1 MEALGAGP
9 IFNSVG
15 TGSVGTNGLINPL
28 TSSVGNNHY
37 VSGAFGGRA
46 ENFRWDIPVVNT
58 AKGTFTLTLRQGND
72 TNVRKQI
79 IENHANLS
87 FDPESSDFILNK
99 DPFTNSKILIAG
111 KNFGCGSSRE
121 HAPWAL
127 LDFGITCVISSSF
140 ADIFYSNC
148 FKNGILPI
156 IVDEEKIKELS
167 EYANRKEE
175 ISVDLKEEKIVYG
188 NNEIKFK
195 IDSFKKKCLLEGLD
209 DIALSLNKSDKIKSF
224 EQKLKSSKPWIISD

>member
-1 MEALGAGP
+1 MQKFNTLKSIPAYLPIVNIDTDMIIPKQFLKTIKRTGLGKNL
-9 IFNSVG
+9 FFEMRYDD
-15 TGSVGTNGLINPL
+15 NGNKIDN
-28 TSSVGNNHY
+28 
-37 VSGAFGGRA
+37 
-46 ENFRWDIPVVNT
+46 
-58 AKGTFTLTLRQGND
+58 
-72 TNVRKQI
+72 
-79 IENHANLS
+79 
-87 FDPESSDFILNK
+87 FILNK
-99 DPFTNSKILIAG
+99 HPFNDSKILIAG

-156 IVDEEKIKELS
+156 IINEEKIKELS

-175 ISVDLKEEKIVYG
+175 IFINLNDEKIVYG
-188 NNEIKFK
+188 NSEIKFK

-209 DIALSLNKSDKIKSF
+209 DIALSLKKSDKIKNF
-224 EQKLKSSKPWIISD
+224 ENDLRDKKPWIFND

>member
-1 MEALGAGP
+1 MQKFTTLKSIPAYLPIVNIDTDMIIPKQFLKTIKRTGLGKNL
-9 IFNSVG
+9 FFEMRYDD
-15 TGSVGTNGLINPL
+15 NGKKIN
-28 TSSVGNNHY
+28 
-37 VSGAFGGRA
+37 
-46 ENFRWDIPVVNT
+46 
-58 AKGTFTLTLRQGND
+58 
-72 TNVRKQI
+72 
-79 IENHANLS
+79 
-87 FDPESSDFILNK
+87 DFILNQ
-99 DPFTNSKILIAG
+99 DPFSNSKILIAG

-156 IVDEEKIKELS
+156 IIDEEKIKELS

-175 ISVDLKEEKIVYG
+175 ISVDLIEEKIVYG

-209 DIALSLNKSDKIKSF
+209 DIALSLNKSDKIKNF
-224 EQKLKSSKPWIISD
+224 EQKLKSAKPWIISD